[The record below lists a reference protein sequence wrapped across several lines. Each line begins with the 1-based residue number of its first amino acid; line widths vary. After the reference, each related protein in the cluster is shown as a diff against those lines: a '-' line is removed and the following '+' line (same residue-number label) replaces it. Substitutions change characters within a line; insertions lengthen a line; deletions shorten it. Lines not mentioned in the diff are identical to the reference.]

1 MIQLLWTT
9 AARAGPALGTLAML
23 MLDRSRWTKAL
34 TSEKRHSSGL
44 MGPIM
49 PTRIPAA
56 SLRSSDSSVARST
69 GLAGHLKAG
78 FRSSFAICVMDDA
91 VKQSGESDRACP
103 DCANMANVR
112 EGVLSGHPDV
122 ADENVR
128 RVLNQLLKRATR
140 GIGRVSA
147 AAKRL

>member
-1 MIQLLWTT
+1 VDKGADERKETQFRPYG
-9 AARAGPALGTLAML
+9 ADHA
-23 MLDRSRWTKAL
+23 DQDS
-34 TSEKRHSSGL
+34 
-44 MGPIM
+44 
-49 PTRIPAA
+49 AA